1 MTLRRLTS
9 VLALGGALLL
19 APGPL
24 AMALAA
30 PAPAAKVMSQLP
42 QVSGPIPVT
51 ATSRPFLGA
60 VEVMDAAGYVEEEY
74 FLSGQANV
82 YDWVGATRDLKV
94 VAGPGKYVTRILI
107 RRPRD
112 PSKFS
117 GNVEV
122 MLLNATTGVDLGG
135 PIDVKRM
142 VRQGDVWVGITTKS
156 LTANALKKFDPVRY
170 APLDWTNPLP
180 AAQRC
185 EYPSIIPLFMIGG
198 EAAARSLEP
207 APPSADEDGL
217 VWDMLGQLGVLL
229 KSEDRHKI
237 LPGFGKPTV
246 YMVGISQSAI
256 NMRTWFVGFH
266 DRYRTADGRP
276 VYDGYLAIVG
286 PGVGRLNQ
294 CSSDVPLADSRH
306 KFLPPPKVPF
316 ISLSSEGE
324 MWIGAYTHQPDVVS
338 PKGGIVTYEVAGS
351 SHARVDVPELARGGI
366 SAAKPDDAAK
376 AGIRPDGTVGLAPSG
391 TVKNDLIWAPVV
403 RGAYHNLQ
411 LWVRQGTIPPQAP
424 GIAVDANHAV
434 KRDQYGNAL
443 GGLRTPYIEA
453 PTATH
458 TGFLTAGGYG
468 GMTGSKKPFSA
479 ETLKA
484 LYPDHAAYVAKFS
497 AATDKLVAGR
507 WISAEDAAAMK
518 GGAEAAPVP

>member
-1 MTLRRLTS
+1 MT
-9 VLALGGALLL
+9 
-19 APGPL
+19 
-24 AMALAA
+24 
-30 PAPAAKVMSQLP
+30 
-42 QVSGPIPVT
+42 
-51 ATSRPFLGA
+51 
-60 VEVMDAAGYVEEEY
+60 EEERKNI
-74 FLSGQANV
+74 Q
-82 YDWVGATRDLKV
+82 RRV
-94 VAGPGKYVTRILI
+94 VQLI
-107 RRPRD
+107 EE
-112 PSKFS
+112 
-117 GNVEV
+117 G
-122 MLLNATTGVDLGG
+122 MT
-135 PIDVKRM
+135 
-142 VRQGDVWVGITTKS
+142 
-156 LTANALKKFDPVRY
+156 
-170 APLDWTNPLP
+170 
-180 AAQRC
+180 
-185 EYPSIIPLFMIGG
+185 
-198 EAAARSLEP
+198 EADIEA
-207 APPSADEDGL
+207 
-217 VWDMLGQLGVLL
+217 
-229 KSEDRHKI
+229 K
-237 LPGFGKPTV
+237 T
-246 YMVGISQSAI
+246 GISQSAI